1 MKVSMKKQPEDGRKR
16 TCDEWQVLPGKDGKK
31 GGGSDQLLPRAS
43 SKCGSETA
51 MEGIG
56 IFVQKR
62 EVFLSATISLAS

>member
-1 MKVSMKKQPEDGRKR
+1 M
-16 TCDEWQVLPGKDGKK
+16 
-31 GGGSDQLLPRAS
+31 LPRAS